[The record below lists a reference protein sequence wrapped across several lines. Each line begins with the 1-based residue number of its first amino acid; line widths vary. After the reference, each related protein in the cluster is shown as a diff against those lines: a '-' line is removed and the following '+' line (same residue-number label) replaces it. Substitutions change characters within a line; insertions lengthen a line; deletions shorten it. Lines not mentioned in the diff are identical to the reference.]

1 MVAVSPFLVST
12 TFVAPLPQNG
22 LQVPIRMY
30 AETQIGRAITVN
42 NHEYTI
48 VDVLSEKSNME
59 LHERWVVYEA
69 TVPHDTRRCA
79 LKVRYQI
86 AAKGVS
92 ERDLISEEIMAR
104 RCFEDECQA
113 LQDCQVSVYFPNY
126 YGCAELPGAENP
138 LKDGGHVWVIAMG
151 LAGGTSVV
159 EMPGLG
165 HMRLK
170 GWGFFMQETEQIF
183 FDPGRR
189 LICIVGLSRAG
200 RDGVFPPPP
209 ENRITRNHR
218 DVLAFGMGWW
228 RE

>member
-1 MVAVSPFLVST
+1 M
-12 TFVAPLPQNG
+12 
-22 LQVPIRMY
+22 
-30 AETQIGRAITVN
+30 
-42 NHEYTI
+42 
-48 VDVLSEKSNME
+48 DVLSEKSNME

-69 TVPHDTRRCA
+69 TVPHDTQRYA
-79 LKVRYQI
+79 LKVRYQM

-92 ERDLISEEIMAR
+92 GRDLISEEIMAR

-113 LQDCQVSVYFPNY
+113 LQDCRESVYFPNY
-126 YGCAELPGAENP
+126 CGCAELPGAENP

-165 HMRLK
+165 YLENRIIRDQVVDALEYMRLK

-209 ENRITRNHR
+209 ANRITRNHR
-218 DVLAFGMGWW
+218 DVLAFGLGWW